1 MKKKPFPL
9 HPSQKEVYI
18 DQLLNVESPHYNI
31 GGYIKLVGSF
41 DKEKFLHIVHAA
53 PKVFDTYKMRFD
65 PDLSVP
71 SFIIDEDY
79 EHVEVDELDF
89 SGKDNARGIGQ
100 DWMQERFNTPF
111 AIKKDNLLFEHVLI
125 KIEDKEYWFFCRY
138 HHLIT
143 DGYGFTVW
151 VQYLATQY
159 RSLIAG
165 DNLPVSYPSYV
176 QEAVKA
182 TEFYNSPDYE
192 LEGEYWKE
200 KIKTKPKKLLSKKYF
215 GHDAG
220 SKSATFILELTG
232 DQKKLFED
240 LQLLTKVGMQQLTIA
255 ALIIY
260 FAKTTNEKEFV
271 FGIPLHKRGS
281 KKLRSIIGMFSGI
294 QPFKGDYNE
303 EEILLDLLKEIS
315 QIQRKDYRYQNYL
328 IGDLSRHFATSDFEE
343 GYLTQIVVNYE
354 PLNFENDFGPDVN
367 ATVLRLANEYEV
379 TPLQLVWRDY
389 GKNRALQLHIHY
401 KNEYFSAKEIELL
414 AHRLLYILEQFPQE
428 LSSKT
433 SSINII
439 PTAEYQLLESFNNTS
454 SAYPSQKT
462 IVELFEEQA
471 LKAPEANAVIFG
483 DQKLSYLELN
493 ERANQLASY
502 LKNKGVKEGTCMPIC
517 IDRSPELMV
526 GILGILKA
534 GGAYVPID
542 VDYPAE
548 RIKFMLN
555 DVAARFILTSEE
567 SRKKLQIVQDVEFIE
582 LDKEWSVVAKQSKDN
597 VQAAINPFSL
607 AYIIYTS
614 GSTGTPKG
622 VMVEHGNVVSL
633 VKGVEYVSLTD
644 KDILLSTGSPSF
656 DATTFEYWGMLLNG
670 GQLVLCTENTLLDS
684 QLLKAE
690 ISERKVTKMWFT
702 SSWFN
707 QLVETDITVFSG
719 LQTVLVG
726 GEKLSEKHIE
736 KLRQADPSIEIING
750 YGPTENTTFSITYTI
765 QEKEV
770 NSSIPIGRPLTNR
783 SAYITN
789 YANQLVPIGV
799 PGEILL
805 GGAGLSKGYLN
816 RPELTEERF
825 VTNPFDDNTQR
836 LYKTGDLGRW
846 RSDGNIEYLGRI
858 DDQVKIRGYR
868 IELGEIESV
877 LLQSE
882 QVSQAVVLAK
892 EDSNGT
898 KRLVG
903 YVVAETAF
911 DKHAISAFLLERLPE
926 YMVPALWV
934 ELHSLPLTS
943 NGKVD
948 KQALPE
954 PDATKLTVNGYV
966 APATEFQR
974 ALAEIW
980 QQLLGVERVGIEDN
994 FFELGGDSILT
1005 IQVVSRTNRLGYHL
1019 QPKDIFVHQTIAR
1032 ITRAIADR
1040 SAIAVKSEQGELT
1053 GFSGLLPIQQ
1063 WYLEQGS
1070 SDISHF
1076 NQSVLLSIDKS
1087 ITQNVLLEAVKQL
1100 SIFHDSLR
1108 FKYYKKDGKWRQEF
1122 TSNQAGLINED
1133 LSKVEGPIN
1142 SIIAE
1147 VANKY
1152 QLALDIEAGK
1162 LFLAVLIQTPNTE
1175 ADNRL
1180 LMVIHHLA
1188 VDGVSWRILLT
1199 DLDLVISQLL
1209 DNQKVDLG
1217 SKTTSLR
1224 QWYNGLQ
1231 QYGQNK
1237 QLLSQIGYWQNIVK
1251 SCEPIT
1257 VDNSFEG
1264 EVLVKDV
1271 AHYQLRLAPEQT
1283 RSLLQQVPKVYH
1295 TEINDLLL
1303 AALAKTLCT
1312 WSATDKIVIGLEGHG
1327 REEIEEDLDISRT
1340 VGWFTNLYPVLL
1352 EVGSAANN
1360 DELIKT
1366 VKEQLRKVPGKGL
1379 GYGVLKYINKEETFQ
1394 NRKSWDVVFNYLGQ
1408 LDNISNES
1416 KWFKG
1421 AAEGAEASRSENL
1434 KVDEKLAIDS
1444 SVQAGELIFN
1454 WSYSKKHFNED
1465 TIDRIASSY
1474 ITNLTALISH
1484 CLTQEKSI
1492 TTPSDYDLSAEVT
1505 HQELDKFLEE
1515 NVQGRKRKEQIDGL
1529 YKLSGIQQGMLFH
1542 SLYNKE
1548 AGAYIEQLSCDLINP
1563 NIGLVKESWQS
1574 VVKRHSILRSAFYHD
1589 TFSIPV
1595 QCVYKEVEIPIT
1607 AIDYSSM
1614 SLEEQVVAINKYK
1627 AADRS
1632 KGFDFK
1638 AAPIM
1643 RLALIRVSEDRY
1655 LMLWTSHHILF
1666 DGWSLPIIIEEFL
1679 QSYELLS
1686 DGKEVT
1692 IPEDDKFEDYIRFLD
1707 RKDKYQEETYWRN
1720 YLQDTVQSTMLPFI
1734 SSTVDRNRGVGE
1746 FKTEY
1751 LKIDSETTSKVQA
1764 FAKRNRL
1771 TVSTIMQGVWSYLL
1785 HQYSG
1790 SNKITF
1796 GVTVSGRPDNLA
1808 NIEQRVGMY
1817 INTLPLKS
1825 ELKEDQ
1831 SIVEWLQ
1838 SLQQDQV
1845 SSRQYQ
1851 YSSLHDV
1858 QNWTSVEG
1866 DLFDTTVTFQN
1877 YPINKVLTANDWKLK
1892 IENLSIHEQ
1901 NNYPFSLTI
1910 STGEEISI
1918 RVIYNATLLQETY
1931 LREIENHFRNVLIQ
1945 LVENS
1950 NATVSEIEL
1959 LTAEEKQQLLVAF
1972 NNTATVTATNKT
1984 VVSLIE
1990 EQAVENANATAL
2002 IFGEEQITY
2011 KELNERSNQL
2021 ATYLRSQGVQTKTLV
2036 PICIEPGFE
2045 MMVGILA
2052 ILKAGAAYVP
2062 IDPAYPLERVQFIL
2076 EDTGATIVVSSKQ
2089 SSNKIF
2095 GIRGLSIIKTDADV
2109 EAIRGQST
2117 SNLNLDIAA
2126 NHLAYIIYTSGST
2139 GKPKGV
2145 MIEHSSLLNYLLNNK
2160 ANYINKDSNNTGTF
2174 IHLSYTF
2181 DASVTGIFM
2190 PLLAGKSIVIGSEQ
2204 QHEVFKDANLLK
2216 YAPFDF
2222 LKITPAHIELLKA
2235 SMEDEDLRLVTK
2247 KLVLG
2252 GEALVPGHFDYFV
2265 ENNIEVEIINEY
2277 GPTEATVG
2285 CSTYHFYPISEADKI
2300 KNGISIGKPLDN
2312 VQLYILNQSDQLLPV
2327 GVTGEIC
2334 IGGAGLSR
2342 GYLNRPEL
2350 TAEKFVQHPFIEGA
2364 RIYKTGDLG
2373 RWLPDGSI
2381 EYQGRVDDQVKIR
2394 GYRVELGEVES
2405 AILQSGLVR
2414 QTVVIAKQDKEG
2426 NKRLV
2431 AYIVSDNPGNKE
2443 QVKNLLSEKL
2453 PEYMVPSLWIELEHL
2468 PLTSNGK
2475 IDKKALPEAGEHE
2488 EQTDQFI
2495 APASDIELKLAEVW
2509 QDLLEVEDIG
2519 IHDDFFKLGGDSLLA
2534 IRVISAIRKK
2544 LGIEVDINL
2553 IFEYPTIA
2561 QLAKNIQGG
2570 KSATLLP
2577 TVASVQTRPS
2587 LIPVSYSQER
2597 LWFMDQLEG
2606 SVEYNTPAALRLIGQ
2621 LNISALERSLSA
2633 IVDRHEVL
2641 RTVFREQGG
2650 QPYQFIKE

>member
-41 DKEKFLHIVHAA
+41 NKEKFLDIVQAA
-53 PKVFDTYKMRFD
+53 PKVFDVYKMRFD

-71 SFIIDEDY
+71 SFIVDEDY
-79 EHVEVDELDF
+79 EKVEVQELDF
-89 SGKDNARGIGQ
+89 SGQDDARSLAQ
-100 DWMQERFNTPF
+100 NWMQEKFNTPF
-111 AIKKDNLLFEHVLI
+111 AIEKNNLLFEHVII
-125 KIEDKEYWFFCRY
+125 KIEEKEHWFFCRY

-159 RSLIAG
+159 RSLVAG

-176 QEAVKA
+176 EEAVKA
-182 TEFYNSPDYE
+182 TEFYNSPEYD

-200 KIKTKPKKLLSKKYF
+200 KIKTKPKKLLTKKFF
-215 GHDAG
+215 GHDVG
-220 SKSATFILELTG
+220 RKSSTFILELTA

-294 QPFKGDYNE
+294 QPFKGGYNE

-354 PLNFENDFGPDVN
+354 PLNFENDFGLGVS

-401 KNEYFSAKEIELL
+401 KNEYFSTKEVELL
-414 AHRLLYILEQFPQE
+414 ANRLLYILEQFPQE
-428 LSSKT
+428 LNSRI
-433 SSINII
+433 SSINTI
-439 PTAEYQLLESFNNTS
+439 PAAEYQLLESFNNTS
-454 SAYPSQKT
+454 AAYPSQKT

-471 LKAPEANAVIFG
+471 LKTPEATAVIFE
-483 DQKLSYLELN
+483 DKKLSYAELN
-493 ERANQLASY
+493 ERANQLASH
-502 LKNKGVKEGTCMPIC
+502 LKTKGIKEGTCVPIC
-517 IDRSPELMV
+517 IDRSLELIV

-542 VDYPAE
+542 VDYPVE

-567 SRKKLQIVQDVEFIE
+567 SRKKLPTLQDVEFID
-582 LDKEWSVVAKQSKDN
+582 LDKEWSIVSKQSKDN
-597 VQAAINPFSL
+597 VQAAINPSAL

-633 VKGVEYVSLTD
+633 VKGAEYVSLTD

-690 ISERKVTKMWFT
+690 ISANKVTKMWFT

-707 QLVETDITVFSG
+707 QLVETDITVFAG
-719 LQTVLVG
+719 LQTILVG

-750 YGPTENTTFSITYTI
+750 YGPTENTTFSITYNI
-765 QEKEV
+765 QENEV
-770 NSSIPIGRPLTNR
+770 NSSIPIGRPVTNR
-783 SAYITN
+783 TAYIAN
-789 YANQLVPIGV
+789 HANQLVPIGV

-816 RPELTEERF
+816 RPELTVEKF
-825 VTNPFDDNTQR
+825 VTNPFDDNTER

-846 RSDGNIEYLGRI
+846 RADGNIEYLGRI

-892 EDSNGT
+892 EDDNGT

-903 YVVAETAF
+903 YIVAKTAF

-934 ELHSLPLTS
+934 ELDSLPLTS

-954 PDATKLTVNGYV
+954 PDATKLTVNEYV

-980 QQLLGVERVGIEDN
+980 QQLLGVERIGIEDN

-1005 IQVVSRTNRLGYHL
+1005 IQVVSRANRLGYHL

-1040 SAIAVKSEQGELT
+1040 SAIAVRAEQGELT
-1053 GFSGLLPIQQ
+1053 GFAGLLPIQQ
-1063 WYLEQGS
+1063 WYLEQES
-1070 SDISHF
+1070 SDVSHF
-1076 NQSVLLSIDKS
+1076 NQSVLLSINKS
-1087 ITQNVLLEAVKQL
+1087 ITEDVLSAAVKQL
-1100 SIFHDSLR
+1100 STFHDSLR
-1108 FKYYKKDGKWRQEF
+1108 FRFYKKDGKWQQEY
-1122 TSNQAGLINED
+1122 TSKQASFSYED
-1133 LSKVEGPIN
+1133 LSNVKGSIN
-1142 SIIAE
+1142 SIIAD

-1152 QLALDIEAGK
+1152 QFLLDIETGK
-1162 LFLAVLIQTPNTE
+1162 LFQAVLIQTPDTE
-1175 ADNRL
+1175 EDNRFL
-1180 LMVIHHLA
+1180 LVIHHLA
-1188 VDGVSWRILLT
+1188 VDGVSWRILLA
-1199 DLDLVISQLL
+1199 DLEVIISQLL
-1209 DNQKVDLG
+1209 DKQKVDLG
-1217 SKTTSLR
+1217 SKSTSYR
-1224 QWYNGLQ
+1224 QWYNSLQ
-1231 QYGQNK
+1231 QYGQSK

-1251 SCEPIT
+1251 SYEPVA
-1257 VDNSFEG
+1257 VDNKFDG
-1264 EVLVKDV
+1264 VVLVKDT
-1271 AHYQLRLAPEQT
+1271 AHYQLRLAAEQT

-1303 AALAKTLCT
+1303 GALAKTLCS
-1312 WSATDKIVIGLEGHG
+1312 WSATDKIIIGLEGHG
-1327 REEIEEDLDISRT
+1327 REDIEEGLDISRT

-1352 EVGSAANN
+1352 ELGPATSN

-1366 VKEQLRKVPGKGL
+1366 VKEQLRQVPNKGL
-1379 GYGVLKYINKEETFQ
+1379 GYGVLRYINKEATLT
-1394 NRKSWDVVFNYLGQ
+1394 NAKSWDVVFNYLGQ
-1408 LDNISNES
+1408 LDNVSGES

-1421 AAEGAEASRSENL
+1421 AAEGAGASRSENL
-1434 KVDEKLAIDS
+1434 RVDEKLAIDS

-1454 WSYSKKHFNED
+1454 WSYSKKHFDKD
-1465 TIDRIASSY
+1465 TIETIASSY
-1474 ITNLTALISH
+1474 ITNLTALIAH
-1484 CLTQEKSI
+1484 CLKQEKSVA
-1492 TTPSDYDLSAEVT
+1492 TPSDFDLSAEVNYR
-1505 HQELDKFLEE
+1505 ELDKFLEE
-1515 NVQGRKRKEQIDGL
+1515 NVEGRKRKEQIDGL

-1563 NIGLVKESWQS
+1563 NIELVKESWQS

-1595 QCVYKEVEIPIT
+1595 QCVYKEVEIPVSI
-1607 AIDYSSM
+1607 IDYSSM
-1614 SLEEQVVAINKYK
+1614 SSEEQVIAINKYK

-1638 AAPIM
+1638 TAPIM

-1679 QSYELLS
+1679 ESYELLS
-1686 DGKEVT
+1686 DGKEVA
-1692 IPEDDKFEDYIRFLD
+1692 IIEDDKFEDYIRFLD

-1720 YLQDTVQSTMLPFI
+1720 YLQHIEQSTMLPFI
-1734 SSTVDRNRGVGE
+1734 SSTADRNRGVGE

-1831 SIVEWLQ
+1831 SISEWLQ
-1838 SLQQDQV
+1838 LLQQDQV

-1858 QNWTSVEG
+1858 QNWTNVEG
-1866 DLFDTTVTFQN
+1866 NLFDTTVTFQN
-1877 YPINKVLTANDWKLK
+1877 YPINKILTANDWKLK

-1901 NNYPFSLTI
+1901 NNYPFSLTVSI
-1910 STGEEISI
+1910 AEEISI

-1931 LREIENHFRNVLIQ
+1931 LREIENHFKNVLKQ
-1945 LVENS
+1945 VTENS
-1950 NATVSEIEL
+1950 NATVGEIEL

-1972 NNTATVTATNKT
+1972 NNTAAVASNKT
-1984 VVSLIE
+1984 VVSLCE
-1990 EQAVENANATAL
+1990 EQAVEKANAIAL
-2002 IFGEEQITY
+2002 IFGDEQITY
-2011 KELNERSNQL
+2011 RELNERSNQL
-2021 ATYLRSQGVQTKTLV
+2021 ANYLQNEGVKAEMLV

-2045 MMVGILA
+2045 MIIGILA

-2062 IDPAYPLERVQFIL
+2062 IDPAYPLERIQFIL
-2076 EDTGATIVVSSKQ
+2076 EDTNATTVVTSQESSEKLRGIQGLNIIQIDANVGSFATQ
-2089 SSNKIF
+2089 SN
-2095 GIRGLSIIKTDADV
+2095 
-2109 EAIRGQST
+2109 
-2117 SNLNLDIAA
+2117 NLNVDIAA
-2126 NHLAYIIYTSGST
+2126 THLAYIIYTSGST

-2145 MIEHSSLLNYLLNNK
+2145 MIEHGSLLNYLLNNK

-2181 DASVTGIFM
+2181 DASITGVFM
-2190 PLLAGKSIVIGSEQ
+2190 PLLAGKSIVIGKQQ
-2204 QHEVFKDANLLK
+2204 QHEVFKDPNLLK

-2235 SMEDEDLRLVTK
+2235 SLEDESLRQLTK

-2265 ENNIEVEIINEY
+2265 ENDIEVEIINEY

-2285 CSTYHFYPISEADKI
+2285 CSTYHFYTVSEAEKI

-2312 VQLYILNQSDQLLPV
+2312 AQLYILNQSNQLLPI

-2342 GYLNRPEL
+2342 GYLKRPGL
-2350 TAEKFVQHPFIEGA
+2350 TAEKFVQHPFNENRA

-2373 RWLPDGSI
+2373 KWLPDGNI

-2431 AYIVSDNPGNKE
+2431 AYIVTDNPGNKE

-2453 PEYMVPSLWIELEHL
+2453 PEYMVPSLLIELEDL

-2475 IDKKALPEAGEHE
+2475 IDKKALPEAGEPE

-2519 IHDDFFKLGGDSLLA
+2519 VHDDFFKLGGDSLLA

-2544 LGIEVDINL
+2544 LGVEVDINL

-2570 KSATLLP
+2570 SSATLLP
-2577 TVASVQTRPS
+2577 TV
-2587 LIPVSYSQER
+2587 
-2597 LWFMDQLEG
+2597 
-2606 SVEYNTPAALRLIGQ
+2606 
-2621 LNISALERSLSA
+2621 
-2633 IVDRHEVL
+2633 
-2641 RTVFREQGG
+2641 
-2650 QPYQFIKE
+2650 